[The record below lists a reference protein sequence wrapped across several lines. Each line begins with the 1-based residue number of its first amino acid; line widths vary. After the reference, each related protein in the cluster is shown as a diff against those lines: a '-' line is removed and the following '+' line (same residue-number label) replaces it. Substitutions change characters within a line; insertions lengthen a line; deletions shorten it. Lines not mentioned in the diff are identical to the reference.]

1 MCIMTIS
8 SEGELELVGLMRLRK
23 QLFLRSALCNHRSRE
38 LYGSGRG
45 GALTHFVFVNGGRHL
60 FIDAGTRVP
69 LLDAKG
75 LSFTQNVFICICYCL
90 QYIWIWGSILRYNG
104 LLCLENTCFA
114 SSRHTAFCGSVW
126 TASPPYLDS
135 DKLNQ
140 ECSYN
145 CNLQKRKKYLGSVG
159 NKQSHQNRQWC
170 FC

>member
-38 LYGSGRG
+38 LYGR
-45 GALTHFVFVNGGRHL
+45 RHL

-90 QYIWIWGSILRYNG
+90 QYI
-104 LLCLENTCFA
+104 
-114 SSRHTAFCGSVW
+114 
-126 TASPPYLDS
+126 
-135 DKLNQ
+135 
-140 ECSYN
+140 
-145 CNLQKRKKYLGSVG
+145 
-159 NKQSHQNRQWC
+159 
-170 FC
+170 